1 MKFVGNSATSTSAS
15 GAGIAT
21 SGVAATDASA
31 VTSRDG
37 AIGAGYFIYGK
48 NQKSPVP
55 LVCGVALFIFPYFV
69 PNAWLLVLIGL
80 AIMAVPYFWRP

>member
-1 MKFVGNSATSTSAS
+1 LNSEATILWS
-15 GAGIAT
+15 
-21 SGVAATDASA
+21 VLF
-31 VTSRDG
+31 G
-37 AIGAGYFIYGK
+37 AIGTGYFIYGK

-69 PNAWLLVLIGL
+69 SNAWLLVLLGA